1 MTSYGSIP
9 VKKRHRVHL
18 VGMNVPMQAKCALFE
33 PLYSRARLRGRPQP
47 SQPPRALRHGAAAPG
62 DAVPGHPEAQMPD
75 CSPAAKGFG
84 SEDLSEEKICHQ
96 VALWGGSGT
105 RMDESPTSPASPVPG
120 QLCGVSLPDLCGM
133 TMCPNLGHACLCP
146 SERTPQQR
154 NI

>member
-18 VGMNVPMQAKCALFE
+18 VGMNVPMQAKCAVLE

-96 VALWGGSGT
+96 VSLWGA
-105 RMDESPTSPASPVPG
+105 PALAWMSRPRHQPL
-120 QLCGVSLPDLCGM
+120 LCQDSCVE
-133 TMCPNLGHACLCP
+133 CLRQI
-146 SERTPQQR
+146 SVA
-154 NI
+154 